1 MQLFVTILHVML
13 SFTLIGII
21 LLQPGK
27 DGASVLGGGGGG
39 NQMYG
44 PRGQS
49 NLLGRATTLVAG
61 LFMVTSITLAWYS
74 GERTTSGDDLEN
86 AIEEFEAG
94 EAQDEVILPTTAP
107 ASKPFQLTPP
117 PALPTG
123 DGAPAGDVPAAPPA
137 GDAAPADVAPTGG
150 DAAAPAAEAEGGALT
165 DPTNGD

>member
-13 SFTLIGII
+13 SFILIGII

-49 NLLGRATTLVAG
+49 NLLGRATTVVAG

-74 GERTTSGDDLEN
+74 GERTTSGDDLEQ
-86 AIEEFEAG
+86 AIEQFEA
-94 EAQDEVILPTTAP
+94 DETAGPVILPKKAP
-107 ASKPFQLTPP
+107 ASVAPEATPE
-117 PALPTG
+117 AADTI
-123 DGAPAGDVPAAPPA
+123 VPAPTIPGAPPA
-137 GDAAPADVAPTGG
+137 EGPAEGVSSPDAEADPAPAPAEPPPT
-150 DAAAPAAEAEGGALT
+150 DR
-165 DPTNGD
+165 

>member
-13 SFTLIGII
+13 SFALIGII

-39 NQMYG
+39 GNQMYG
-44 PRGQS
+44 PRGQG
-49 NLLGRATTLVAG
+49 NLLGRATTLIAG

-74 GERTTSGDDLEN
+74 GERSTSGDDLEN

-94 EAQDEVILPTTAP
+94 EDGADIILPKTAPAANPFQLPPPTPALPSPGDAPASDDAAPGAGDDASPETQAGAPDTAP
-107 ASKPFQLTPP
+107 AS
-117 PALPTG
+117 G
-123 DGAPAGDVPAAPPA
+123 I
-137 GDAAPADVAPTGG
+137 
-150 DAAAPAAEAEGGALT
+150 T

>member
-13 SFTLIGII
+13 SFILIGII

-49 NLLGRATTLVAG
+49 NLLGRAATVVAG

-86 AIEEFEAG
+86 AIEQFEAD
-94 EAQDEVILPTTAP
+94 EASGPIILPGKTPT
-107 ASKPFQLTPP
+107 STTPP
-117 PALPTG
+117 VVTPVPDLENLPEP
-123 DGAPAGDVPAAPPA
+123 DAPAGDEPANADTPSSEPTA
-137 GDAAPADVAPTGG
+137 GT
-150 DAAAPAAEAEGGALT
+150 EE
-165 DPTNGD
+165 

>member
-13 SFTLIGII
+13 SFILIGII

-49 NLLGRATTLVAG
+49 NLLGRATTVVAG

-74 GERTTSGDDLEN
+74 GERTTSGDDLES
-86 AIEEFEAG
+86 AIEQFEAD
-94 EAQDEVILPTTAP
+94 EAAGPVILPGKTP
-107 ASKPFQLTPP
+107 ASTTPP
-117 PALPTG
+117 VVTPVPDAGPPAEPDAPSEDVPATA
-123 DGAPAGDVPAAPPA
+123 DAPSTEAPAG
-137 GDAAPADVAPTGG
+137 TQQ
-150 DAAAPAAEAEGGALT
+150 
-165 DPTNGD
+165 

>member
-13 SFTLIGII
+13 SFILIGII

-49 NLLGRATTLVAG
+49 NLLGRATTVVAG

-86 AIEEFEAG
+86 AIEQFEAS
-94 EAQDEVILPTTAP
+94 EDAAPLVLPSAVPTPEPAP
-107 ASKPFQLTPP
+107 SPVVPSPST
-117 PALPTG
+117 PTG
-123 DGAPAGDVPAAPPA
+123 DGPSEN
-137 GDAAPADVAPTGG
+137 
-150 DAAAPAAEAEGGALT
+150 AAEDGSDDASTPAE
-165 DPTNGD
+165 